1 MAQVAYSGFINYRLI
16 FIVDILQI
24 FCEIFYLNFAHGFEQ
39 LLNQKSFPKMSHL
52 VRTCSG
58 CKRGFLNS
66 HIVTRRGSFPDFF
79 YCNDCYKNL
88 EKSKEDMKR
97 KIDELELRN
106 KKLKLM
112 VQAVPTHIMP
122 RTILQDYR
130 DQKPLDYE
138 FICSD
143 GSIHVSQ
150 LALQHSDFY
159 NDMCKGMG

>member
-1 MAQVAYSGFINYRLI
+1 MFRS
-16 FIVDILQI
+16 
-24 FCEIFYLNFAHGFEQ
+24 
-39 LLNQKSFPKMSHL
+39 
-52 VRTCSG
+52 CSG
-58 CKRGFLNS
+58 CERGFPNS
-66 HIVTRRGSFPDFF
+66 HIVTKRKSCPDIIF
-79 YCNDCYKNL
+79 CNQCYKNW
-88 EKSKEDMKR
+88 EKRKEDMKR
-97 KIDELELRN
+97 RIDELELRN

-122 RTILQDYR
+122 RTILQDYK

-159 NDMCKGMG
+159 NDMCKGMGWV